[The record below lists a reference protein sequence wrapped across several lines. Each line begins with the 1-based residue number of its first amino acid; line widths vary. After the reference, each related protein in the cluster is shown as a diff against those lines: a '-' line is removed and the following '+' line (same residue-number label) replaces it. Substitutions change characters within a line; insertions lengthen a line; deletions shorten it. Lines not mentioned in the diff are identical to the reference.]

1 MSSELMPRPGQGL
14 ASAGGRQS
22 RAERRAVG
30 SQRGKTVV
38 AVARVNRVAVTSQV
52 ALMRAGE
59 LSELEAQLTRMS
71 PLGEARYK
79 AIADAATLGFTNIIF
94 QQTMD

>member
-1 MSSELMPRPGQGL
+1 MNSELIPRQGQGL
-14 ASAGGRQS
+14 ASPGGRPS
-22 RAERRAVG
+22 RAVQRAV
-30 SQRGKTVV
+30 RNEREKAVV
-38 AVARVNRVAVTSQV
+38 AAARVNRVAVTSQV